1 MSKPDL
7 STEICGVKLKNPT
20 ILASGILGIGSDLL
34 VRVAKNGAGAVTSKS
49 CCLLPR
55 EGYRNPVL
63 VEIGGGFLNAVGLP
77 NPGVEEELEVLK
89 EAKRKINSS
98 AAIIASFFADTVKNF
113 GKAAKII
120 SEAKPDL
127 LEVNISCPNTTDDL
141 GRNFAE
147 REDTAAAVTTEVKQN
162 TKIPIIVKLAPN
174 VPNIGRIA
182 QAIVEA
188 GADAI
193 AAINTMPGMVIDLE
207 SGKPIL
213 TNRIGGMSG
222 PMIKP
227 LAVRC
232 VWDIC
237 KVVKVPVIGIGGI
250 TTGEDAAEMIMAGA
264 KAVGIGTAVYY
275 RGFDVF
281 GKAAEELENF
291 MKRHGYKKLE
301 DFRGIALKD

>member
-1 MSKPDL
+1 MSKLDL

-34 VRVAKNGAGAVTSKS
+34 VRVAKSGAGAVTSKS

-55 EGYRNPVL
+55 EGHKNPIL
-63 VEIGGGFLNAVGLP
+63 VEMESGFLNAVGLP
-77 NPGVEEELEVLK
+77 NPGVEEEVEALK
-89 EAKRKINSS
+89 EAKKKINSS
-98 AAIIASFFADTVKNF
+98 SVLIASFFADTTKNF
-113 GKAAKII
+113 GRVAKII
-120 SEAKPDL
+120 SEADPDL
-127 LEVNISCPNTTDDL
+127 LEVNISCPNTSDDL

-147 REDTAAAVTTEVKQN
+147 QESSAAAVTKEVKKN

-174 VPNIGRIA
+174 VPNIGGIA
-182 QAIVEA
+182 QAVVEA

-193 AAINTMPGMVIDLE
+193 SAINAMPGMKIDLE
-207 SGKPIL
+207 SGKPVL

-232 VWDIC
+232 VWEIC

-264 KAVGIGTAVYY
+264 KAVGIGSAVYY
-275 RGFDVF
+275 RGIDVF
-281 GKAAEELENF
+281 KKVSKELAGF
-291 MKRHGYKKLE
+291 MEKRGYKKLE
-301 DFRGIALKD
+301 DFRGLALQD

>member
-1 MSKPDL
+1 MVDL

-34 VRVAKNGAGAVTSKS
+34 VRVAKNRAGAVTSKS

-55 EGYRNPVL
+55 EGHRNPIL
-63 VEIGGGFLNAVGLP
+63 VETEGGFLNAVGLP
-77 NPGVEEELEVLK
+77 NPGVEEEVEALK
-89 EAKRKINSS
+89 EAKKKIGGSS
-98 AAIIASFFADTVKNF
+98 VLIASFFADTVRNF
-113 GKAAKII
+113 GKVTEII
-120 SEAKPDL
+120 AGAEPDL

-147 REDTAAAVTTEVKQN
+147 REDTAAAVTKEVKQK

-182 QAIVEA
+182 QAVVEA

-207 SGKPIL
+207 SGRPIL

-250 TTGEDAAEMIMAGA
+250 TSGEDAAEMIMAGA

-275 RGFDVF
+275 RGIDVF
-281 GKAAEELENF
+281 GKVSKELENF
-291 MKRHGYKKLE
+291 MKKHGYKKLE